1 VAHRVGQAMCFW
13 LLPQSG
19 IPIARTTINAEPQE
33 KVYTTAG
40 PEFGAELEGKQVLII
55 RALYGLKSS
64 GAAWQSHL
72 ANTLHE
78 LGFISSLADPDMWY
92 RPAKKENG
100 FEYYEYVLVYADD
113 VLVLSHQGECIMK
126 SLVTFYRLKDG
137 FNKPKQYLGATV
149 KE

>member
-64 GAAWQSHL
+64 GAAW
-72 ANTLHE
+72 
-78 LGFISSLADPDMWY
+78 
-92 RPAKKENG
+92 
-100 FEYYEYVLVYADD
+100 
-113 VLVLSHQGECIMK
+113 
-126 SLVTFYRLKDG
+126 
-137 FNKPKQYLGATV
+137 
-149 KE
+149 